1 MIISSAAST
10 TPTTRNGAEVHR
22 CGAEVH
28 RFGAEVH

>member
-1 MIISSAAST
+1 MIILSATSD